1 MATLTIRNVEDW
13 IIVNLKKRARRLNR
27 SFEAE
32 LREALQRAARDERLD
47 FLAEAQRISAM
58 TPANRRQ
65 TDSVKIIHEMR
76 AERDRQLYGRRKRRD

>member
-13 IIVNLKKRARRLNR
+13 IIVNLKNRAQRLNR

-32 LREALQRAARDERLD
+32 LREALQRAARDEHLD

-76 AERDRQLYGRRKRRD
+76 AERDEQLYGRRKRRH

>member
-1 MATLTIRNVEDW
+1 MATVTIRNVEEWVVSD
-13 IIVNLKKRARRLNR
+13 LKRRAERLNR

-58 TPANRRQ
+58 TPADRRQ
-65 TDSVKIIHEMR
+65 TDSVKIIRQMR
-76 AERDRQLYGRRKRRD
+76 AERDEQLRGRLKRRR